1 MNWNQ
6 VEGRWK
12 RYSGNIKESWGKL
25 THNDSVVF
33 RGKREQLLGTIQERY
48 GVADQDAEMRVDE
61 FARSLYAEL
70 CEQGSSSNSDREHTR
85 RAGTS

>member
-1 MNWNQ
+1 MNWNL

-48 GVADQDAEMRVDE
+48 GVADQYAEMQVDE

-70 CEQGSSSNSDREHTR
+70 CEPGSNSNSDREHTR